1 VIGAIDTEDK
11 EKLENG
17 VEKAAD
23 AVCAILEHG
32 IDFAMNKF
40 REYYAIC
47 AITYLSTSVIGCI
60 LGFFIEFTKLMLI
73 VLIIELKDGILTEKY
88 IDSKY
93 KKRLEGNIYIGKVQ
107 NIIPGLQ
114 AAFVNV
120 GENRNAFIHLKD
132 VLIKRDVVKE
142 NSYDF
147 SECDIRDVLKVGDPI
162 IVEIKR
168 DSYNKKGA
176 RASTHINL
184 PGRYLVLLPNATFV
198 TVSQKIEDSAE
209 RERLVDIVKSII
221 PENMGA
227 IIRTSAVGK
236 EKEEL
241 EQDLKG
247 LLAKWEEIISVE
259 FNASD
264 FPKLIYKA
272 NEILDKLLVD
282 VMDKGLQK
290 IVVNSKEA
298 QKKILDKLN
307 MWNKSDIEVILDNRK
322 LSEYYDLSKQIEVS
336 ENRKIWLKSGGFI
349 TIDKTEALTAIDVN
363 SAKFIGNDSLEDT
376 ALAINKESAIEIAKQ
391 IRLRDIGG
399 IIVIDFID
407 LKNDENKR
415 ELMNIFK
422 QELKKE
428 RTKIQIEGFT
438 KLNLLE
444 LTRKHICSE

>member
-1 VIGAIDTEDK
+1 MK
-11 EKLENG
+11 E
-17 VEKAAD
+17 
-23 AVCAILEHG
+23 
-32 IDFAMNKF
+32 
-40 REYYAIC
+40 
-47 AITYLSTSVIGCI
+47 
-60 LGFFIEFTKLMLI
+60 
-73 VLIIELKDGILTEKY
+73 LIINVEEETQRIFLLEDGILTEKY

-114 AAFVNV
+114 AAFINV

-132 VLIKRDVVKE
+132 VLPKRDIVKE

-147 SECDIRDVLKVGDPI
+147 SKCDIRDVLKVGGPI

-198 TVSQKIEDSAE
+198 TVSQKIENKEE
-209 RERLVDIVKSII
+209 RSRLVNIVKNAI

-227 IIRTSAVGK
+227 IIRTSAAGK
-236 EKEEL
+236 NEDEL
-241 EQDLKG
+241 VQDLNS
-247 LLAKWEEIISVE
+247 LLTKWEEIIRVE
-259 FNASD
+259 FNDSD
-264 FPKLIYKA
+264 YPKLIYKSD
-272 NEILDKLLVD
+272 EILDKLLID
-282 VMDKGLQK
+282 VMDKNLEK
-290 IVVNSKEA
+290 ITVNTA
-298 QKKILDKLN
+298 QMQDKINEKLSL
-307 MWNKSDIEVILDNRK
+307 WNRNDIEVVLDNRG
-322 LSEYYDLSKQIEVS
+322 LDEYYDLSKQIEIS

-363 SAKFIGNDSLEDT
+363 SAKFTGNDSLEET
-376 ALAINKESAIEIAKQ
+376 AFSINKESAVEIAKQ

-407 LKNDENKR
+407 LKNDENKQ
-415 ELMNIFK
+415 ELVNIFK

-428 RTKIQIEGFT
+428 RTRVQIEGFT

>member
-1 VIGAIDTEDK
+1 MK
-11 EKLENG
+11 E
-17 VEKAAD
+17 
-23 AVCAILEHG
+23 
-32 IDFAMNKF
+32 
-40 REYYAIC
+40 
-47 AITYLSTSVIGCI
+47 
-60 LGFFIEFTKLMLI
+60 
-73 VLIIELKDGILTEKY
+73 LIINIEEDVQKIFLLEDGILTEKY

-147 SECDIRDVLKVGDPI
+147 SECDIRDVLKVGDTI

-176 RASTHINL
+176 RAFTHINL
-184 PGRYLVLLPNATFV
+184 HGRYLVLLPNATFV

-290 IVVNSKEA
+290 IVVNSKEV

>member
-1 VIGAIDTEDK
+1 MK
-11 EKLENG
+11 E
-17 VEKAAD
+17 
-23 AVCAILEHG
+23 
-32 IDFAMNKF
+32 
-40 REYYAIC
+40 
-47 AITYLSTSVIGCI
+47 
-60 LGFFIEFTKLMLI
+60 
-73 VLIIELKDGILTEKY
+73 LIINIEEDVQKIFLLEDGILTEKY

-198 TVSQKIEDSAE
+198 TVSQKIEDIAE

>member
-1 VIGAIDTEDK
+1 MK
-11 EKLENG
+11 E
-17 VEKAAD
+17 
-23 AVCAILEHG
+23 
-32 IDFAMNKF
+32 
-40 REYYAIC
+40 
-47 AITYLSTSVIGCI
+47 
-60 LGFFIEFTKLMLI
+60 
-73 VLIIELKDGILTEKY
+73 LIINIEEDVQKIFLLEDGILTEKY

-241 EQDLKG
+241 EQDLKR

-290 IVVNSKEA
+290 IVVNSKEV

>member
-1 VIGAIDTEDK
+1 MK
-11 EKLENG
+11 E
-17 VEKAAD
+17 
-23 AVCAILEHG
+23 
-32 IDFAMNKF
+32 
-40 REYYAIC
+40 
-47 AITYLSTSVIGCI
+47 
-60 LGFFIEFTKLMLI
+60 
-73 VLIIELKDGILTEKY
+73 LIINIEDEVQKTFLLEDGILTEKY

-132 VLIKRDVVKE
+132 VLPKRDIVKE

-198 TVSQKIEDSAE
+198 TVSQKIEDDVE
-209 RERLVDIVKSII
+209 RERLVNIVKEII

-227 IIRTSAVGK
+227 IIRTSAANK
-236 EKEEL
+236 EKEEI
-241 EQDLKG
+241 EQDFNR
-247 LLAKWEEIISVE
+247 LLSKWEEIISVE
-259 FNASD
+259 FNDSD
-264 FPKLIYKA
+264 YPKLIYKS

-282 VMDKGLQK
+282 IMDKDL
-290 IVVNSKEA
+290 
-298 QKKILDKLN
+298 KKIIINNAEVKEKINEKLKL
-307 MWNKSDIEVILDNRK
+307 WNKNDIEVVLDDKK
-322 LSEYYDLSKQIEVS
+322 LSEYYDLSRQIEIS

-363 SAKFIGNDSLEDT
+363 SAKFIGSDNLEDT
-376 ALAINKESAIEIAKQ
+376 AFLINKESAVEIAKQ

-407 LKNDENKR
+407 LKNEEHKK
-415 ELMNIFK
+415 ELINIFK

>member
-1 VIGAIDTEDK
+1 MK
-11 EKLENG
+11 E
-17 VEKAAD
+17 
-23 AVCAILEHG
+23 
-32 IDFAMNKF
+32 
-40 REYYAIC
+40 
-47 AITYLSTSVIGCI
+47 
-60 LGFFIEFTKLMLI
+60 
-73 VLIIELKDGILTEKY
+73 LIINIEEDVQKIFLLEDGTLTEKY

-132 VLIKRDVVKE
+132 VLPKRDIVKE
-142 NSYDF
+142 DSYDF
-147 SECDIRDVLKVGDPI
+147 SECDIRDILKVGDPI

-198 TVSQKIEDSAE
+198 TVSQKIEDNEE
-209 RERLVDIVKSII
+209 RERLVDIVKSVI

-227 IIRTSAVGK
+227 IIRTSAIGK
-236 EKEEL
+236 KKEEL
-241 EQDLKG
+241 EKDLNS
-247 LLAKWEEIISVE
+247 LLDKWDEIISVE
-259 FNASD
+259 FND
-264 FPKLIYKA
+264 LDYPKLIYKSD
-272 NEILDKLLVD
+272 EILDKLLID
-282 VMDKGLQK
+282 VMDRGLKK
-290 IVVNSKEA
+290 IVVNTDEIKD
-298 QKKILDKLN
+298 KIVEKLRL
-307 MWNKSDIEVILDNRK
+307 WNKNDIEIVFDNRK
-322 LSEYYDLSKQIEVS
+322 LSEYYDLSRQIEIS

-363 SAKFIGNDSLEDT
+363 SAKFTGSDNLEDT
-376 ALAINKESAIEIAKQ
+376 AFLINKESAIEIAKQ

-407 LKNDENKR
+407 LKNEENKK
-415 ELMNIFK
+415 ELINIFK

-428 RTKIQIEGFT
+428 RTRIQIEGFT